1 MKRPHLTIDTHQ
13 HFWNLRR
20 EPMPWMRA
28 DHATIAR
35 DFEPAD
41 LRPLL
46 DACGIDRTVLVQSAC
61 TDGDTDAMFAQ
72 AAEHDWIAAVTAW
85 VDLLSPASAAARLD
99 VLALQPALRGIRHLI
114 HEEPDPHWILQD
126 AVFES
131 LAALEERGL
140 VLELP
145 CVFPRH
151 LGDLPE
157 LAQRFPRLTIVI
169 DHLAKPPLGTRR
181 MDEWAAMLRRAA
193 ELPNVCAKV
202 SGLNTMLPDAWAASD
217 LLPAVEVAVESFG
230 PDRLMCGSD
239 WPVSLLNG
247 DYQTVW
253 QATRG
258 AITQV
263 AGEAGAGRI
272 LEDTPVRLYRLAAES
287 GAMSTA
293 TTGEAH
299 GRAH

>member
-1 MKRPHLTIDTHQ
+1 MTVDTHH

-20 EPMPWMRA
+20 EPMLWMTPA
-28 DHATIAR
+28 HAVIAR

-46 DACGIDRTVLVQSAC
+46 DACGIDRTILVQSAC

-72 AAEHDWIAAVTAW
+72 AAEHAWIAAVTAW
-85 VDLLSPASAAARLD
+85 VDLLSPARAEERLD
-99 VLALQPALRGIRHLI
+99 VLAGQPTLRGIRHLI
-114 HEEPDPHWILQD
+114 HEEPDPHWILRES
-126 AVFES
+126 VLES
-131 LAALEERGL
+131 LAVVEERGL

-157 LAQRFPRLTIVI
+157 LAKRFPRLTIVI
-169 DHLAKPPLGTRR
+169 DHLGKPPLRTER
-181 MDEWAAMLRRAA
+181 MGEWAAALRAA
-193 ELPNVCAKV
+193 AEHPNVCAKI
-202 SGLNTMLPDAWAASD
+202 SGLNTMVASPGWGASD
-217 LLPAVEVAVESFG
+217 LRPAVDVAMECFG

-239 WPVSLLNG
+239 WPVALLNG
-247 DYQTVW
+247 EYSHVWRETVA
-253 QATRG
+253 AT
-258 AITQV
+258 IDV
-263 AGEAGAGRI
+263 AGDADTQRI
-272 LEDTPVRLYRLAAES
+272 LEDTPARLYRLAEAA
-287 GAMSTA
+287 AMSTE